1 VLFRRQEGNPR
12 VPWVVCILLACSLAA
27 CQGKAEETRSRVMA
41 RNPVV
46 APVPSAASPEPLMG
60 DTLPATPVPS
70 GYLEALPAGVVL
82 PPLAPLPP
90 RDVSLPP
97 APVLSPP
104 AVTKTQI
111 LSNTLLSGIGI
122 VSGSVVQQL
131 DGRLV
136 GVPGASVRIVAV
148 QDNTR
153 IASMLSGDQGG
164 FYLANVA
171 LGNYYVQVEKSG
183 YISDTQP
190 SVLRLYPGYTAAHS
204 SFILVAA
211 AR

>member
-1 VLFRRQEGNPR
+1 M
-12 VPWVVCILLACSLAA
+12 
-27 CQGKAEETRSRVMA
+27 MA
-41 RNPVV
+41 RNPVT
-46 APVPSAASPEPLMG
+46 APVPAGSPELLMG
-60 DTLPATPVPS
+60 DQLPATPVPS
-70 GYLEALPAGVVL
+70 GYLEALPEGVVL

-111 LSNTLLSGIGI
+111 LSNSLLSGIGI

-190 SVLRLYPGYTAAHS
+190 SVMRLYPGYTAAHS